1 MRTAYGLALA
11 LSAGFR
17 LATAAPSC
25 GRGGSTSSNL
35 LWVTTYPSGDAAQGK
50 LLTLKQNGSKLEVIA
65 ESDTC
70 GPFPSW
76 LTQDR
81 DVLYCVDEAWGGESG
96 TLYSLK
102 INADNTFTKLSEGPT
117 VGGPVSTV
125 IYGKDGNGLAV
136 ADYAGGGIDTYNIA
150 NPAAIQL
157 IQSVKY
163 PPPTDGLPDPQNS
176 ARPHEAILDP
186 TGEFLVFPD
195 LGADQIR
202 VLKVDKETLE
212 YVEKPS
218 YTDFDRGT
226 GPRHGAFFKSGDK
239 TFFYLVGELSN
250 VLQGFSVTYNADDS
264 LSFTRI
270 HNSTTHG
277 DHTPVPKGTAA
288 AELWIAPGS
297 NFLTLSSRFERALT
311 YTLANGT
318 EVPSD
323 PLITFSIDRETGA
336 LTHVQTA
343 PAGGVNPRHFSFS
356 RDGTR
361 VVSALQSDG
370 RVVVFKRDP
379 LTGKIGKAIAEGD
392 VEGSPNFAT
401 YKL

>member
-1 MRTAYGLALA
+1 MRTSYGVAFA

-17 LATAAPSC
+17 LATAAPVC
-25 GRGGSTSSNL
+25 GGGSASDL
-35 LWVTTYPSGDAAQGK
+35 LWVTTYPAGEGAQGK
-50 LLTLKQNGSKLEVIA
+50 LLTLKLDGSKLEVVA

-70 GPFPSW
+70 GPYPSW
-76 LTQDR
+76 LTQAG
-81 DVLYCVDEAWGGESG
+81 DVLYCVDEAWGGDHG
-96 TLYSLK
+96 TLHSLK
-102 INADNTFTKLSEGPT
+102 INDDHSFTNLSQHET

-125 IYGKDGNGLAV
+125 IYGKDGLGLAV
-136 ADYAGGGIDTYNIA
+136 ADYAGGGIDTFNIA
-150 NPAAIQL
+150 DPAAIKL
-157 IQSVKY
+157 IKSLVY
-163 PPPTDGLPDPQNS
+163 PAPTDGLPDPQNS

-250 VLQGFSVTYNADDS
+250 LLQGFSVAYNDDDS
-264 LSFTRI
+264 LTFTRI

-277 DHTPVPKGTAA
+277 DDKPLPEDTAA

-297 NFLTLSSRFERALT
+297 NFLTLSSRFESSLE
-311 YTLANGT
+311 YTVANGT
-318 EVPSD
+318 KVPSD
-323 PLITFSIDRETGA
+323 PLITFSIDKETGA
-336 LTHVQTA
+336 LTHVQSA
-343 PAGGVNPRHFSFS
+343 PAGGINPRHFSFNS
-356 RDGTR
+356 DGTR
-361 VVSALQSDG
+361 VASALQSDG
-370 RVVVFKRDP
+370 RVVVFERDP
-379 LTGKIGKAIAEGD
+379 STGKIGKATAEGD
-392 VEGSPNFAT
+392 VEGMPNFAT
-401 YKL
+401 FKQ